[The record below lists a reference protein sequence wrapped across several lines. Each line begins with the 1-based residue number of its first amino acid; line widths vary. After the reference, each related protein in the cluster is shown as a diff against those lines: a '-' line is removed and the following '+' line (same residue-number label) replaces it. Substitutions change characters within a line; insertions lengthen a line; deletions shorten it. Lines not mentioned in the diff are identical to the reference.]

1 MDLKWIILDNADD
14 ENDKVNSFAFELSV
28 PLIIAQILWRRE
40 VKTIENARRFFR
52 ATTDQL
58 YDPFLLKDMS
68 AAVERL
74 RKAVLSD
81 EKILIYGDYD
91 VDGITSVSF
100 LYLLLK
106 ELGANV
112 FYYIP
117 DRQQEGYGLSEKGI
131 RRADELGINLIITV
145 DCGITGHQEIALA
158 SSLNIDVVVSDHH
171 EPGSGLPFAVA
182 VIDPKRSDCTYP
194 FKELA
199 GVGVSYKLAQ
209 GLLLRME
216 IDNSILEKYIELVAI
231 GTAADIVPLIDEN
244 RIFVKSGLERLND
257 SDNIGL
263 KTLIHAAGL
272 SGKDIGT
279 GQIVFII
286 APRLNA
292 VGRMGDAERAVKLL
306 TTNDEQE
313 AHKIAEVIE
322 SENRHRKS
330 VDEETYN
337 EALMLADQQF
347 RTGNTHSLV
356 LHKKNWHT
364 GVIGIVA
371 SRIVEKFYRPTA
383 LISVDDGVGKASARS
398 IQGFDLYES
407 LKDCEDLLLGYGGH
421 KYAAGLSIDE
431 SNIEL
436 FRDRFEKIA
445 RQRLTEDLLI
455 PKLSIDAEIQL
466 SQIDEKFISL
476 LKKFAPFGPHNM
488 RPVFVSRK
496 LQIVGTPMIVGKNH
510 LKFKVR
516 QDGCVL
522 DVIGFNMGD
531 LFYRLSPGESN
542 LDLAYVI
549 EENEFMGRKT
559 IQLRAKDLR

>member
-1 MDLKWIILDNADD
+1 MDLKWIVLDNA
-14 ENDKVNSFAFELSV
+14 ENTNVRVLAQELNV
-28 PLIIAQILWRRE
+28 PLIIAQILWRRDVQNVE
-40 VKTIENARRFFR
+40 KARKFFL

-68 AAVERL
+68 EAVERL

-100 LYLLLK
+100 LYLLFK

-112 FYYIP
+112 YYYIP

-131 RRADELGINLIITV
+131 KRANELGIDLIITV
-145 DCGITGHQEIALA
+145 DCGITGHPEIELA
-158 SSLNIDVVVSDHH
+158 ASLGIDVIVSDHH
-171 EPGSGLPFAVA
+171 EPGTDLPKAVA
-182 VIDPKRSDCTYP
+182 VIDPKRADCTYP

-199 GVGVSYKLAQ
+199 GVGVSYKLVQ
-209 GLLLRME
+209 GLLLRMG
-216 IDNSILEKYIELVAI
+216 IDHSILEKYIELVAI

-244 RIFVKSGLERLND
+244 RIFVKNGLERLND

-263 KTLIHAAGL
+263 KTLIKAAGL
-272 SGKDIGT
+272 VGKDIGT

-286 APRLNA
+286 APR
-292 VGRMGDAERAVKLL
+292 
-306 TTNDEQE
+306 
-313 AHKIAEVIE
+313 I
-322 SENRHRKS
+322 ENRHRKS
-330 VDEETYN
+330 VDEETFN
-337 EALMLADQQF
+337 EALFLADEQF
-347 RTGNTHSLV
+347 NLGRTHSLV

-383 LISVDDGVGKASARS
+383 LISVEDGIGKASARS
-398 IQGFDLYES
+398 VQGFDLYES
-407 LKDCEDLLLGYGGH
+407 LKECEDLLLGYGGH

-431 SNIEL
+431 DKIEL
-436 FRDRFEKIA
+436 FRERFEEIA
-445 RQRLTEDLLI
+445 RQKLTEDLLI
-455 PKLSIDAEIQL
+455 PKLSIDAELPL
-466 SQIDEKFISL
+466 SQINEKFVKL
-476 LKKFAPFGPHNM
+476 LQKFAPFGPHNM
-488 RPVFVSRK
+488 RPVFVSRN
-496 LQIVGTPMIVGKNH
+496 LQVVGTPIIVGKNH

-516 QDGCVL
+516 QNGCVL
-522 DVIGFNMGD
+522 DVIGFNMGE